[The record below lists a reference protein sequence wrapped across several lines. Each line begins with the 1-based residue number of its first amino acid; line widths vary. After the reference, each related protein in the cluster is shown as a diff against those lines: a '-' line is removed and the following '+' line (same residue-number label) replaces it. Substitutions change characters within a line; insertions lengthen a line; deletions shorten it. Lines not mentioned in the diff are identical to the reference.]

1 MQFKDAI
8 GFNQFNNLDFDYLI
22 EIIIIFIRLK
32 SDMDREEPSLLESS
46 YIDKLNMSSNEFYQK
61 KQNQKV

>member
-46 YIDKLNMSSNEFYQK
+46 YIDKLNMSSNEFY
-61 KQNQKV
+61 